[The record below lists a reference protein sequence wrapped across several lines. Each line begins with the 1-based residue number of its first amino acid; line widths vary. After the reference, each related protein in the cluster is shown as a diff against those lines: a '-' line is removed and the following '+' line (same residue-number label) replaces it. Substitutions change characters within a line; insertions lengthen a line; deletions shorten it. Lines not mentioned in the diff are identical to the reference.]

1 MGKAKRWV
9 EKIGKGQKCPSL
21 SARESPESQCP
32 MAESSGGN
40 EHDQGATSLNKSE
53 QVRGQ
58 GVAFRNAHCAELS
71 RITITAELSKTTN
84 FGSRFARS
92 QWKKDIYNRCAQSA
106 LSQEKETDIVS
117 KVWTVKPGDA
127 WLNTPVNLYPRSER
141 SSFLC
146 KGDVYDYQYLGAN
159 ALVVDFANRRVGG
172 GCFGEGFVQEEQ
184 MVAQSA
190 DFAVRLR
197 CHQDVMGRGS
207 ACTYQGVHIDIWWN
221 REQAAQKNS
230 LDINAVEDCHS
241 QPLTIIAVDA
251 PVMRGRG
258 SYSKEAL
265 EMLAKKTYLVMEV
278 GQCLAAPTI
287 LSGLLGGGAFRGN
300 RPLILLLHLLLQ
312 PVEGSIDVQFHHPI
326 FWSFSRFTIPQLEQ
340 RMLELADDMLL
351 RLSAKGVS
359 TLREALEEI
368 FSWELVTS
376 HDDIDIV
383 GRYAS

>member
-1 MGKAKRWV
+1 
-9 EKIGKGQKCPSL
+9 
-21 SARESPESQCP
+21 
-32 MAESSGGN
+32 
-40 EHDQGATSLNKSE
+40 
-53 QVRGQ
+53 
-58 GVAFRNAHCAELS
+58 
-71 RITITAELSKTTN
+71 
-84 FGSRFARS
+84 
-92 QWKKDIYNRCAQSA
+92 
-106 LSQEKETDIVS
+106 
-117 KVWTVKPGDA
+117 
-127 WLNTPVNLYPRSER
+127 
-141 SSFLC
+141 
-146 KGDVYDYQYLGAN
+146 
-159 ALVVDFANRRVGG
+159 
-172 GCFGEGFVQEEQ
+172 
-184 MVAQSA
+184 
-190 DFAVRLR
+190 
-197 CHQDVMGRGS
+197 MGRGN